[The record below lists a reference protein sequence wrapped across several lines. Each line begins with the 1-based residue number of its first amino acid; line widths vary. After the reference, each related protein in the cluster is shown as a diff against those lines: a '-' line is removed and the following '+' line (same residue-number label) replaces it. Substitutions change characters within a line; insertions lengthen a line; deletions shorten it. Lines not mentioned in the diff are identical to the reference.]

1 MYWLHWFTHSLTVP
15 RHRRPKIRG
24 DFMVLNIINTVLFV
38 ALIFCYFFQF
48 IYIFIP
54 FLIKYPPH
62 KETKPHKYAVL
73 ICARNE
79 ENVIPNLIASLRAQ
93 DYPADLLS
101 IFLMADNC
109 TDNTAEVGRQ
119 NGITVYERF
128 NKELIGKGYALNYLL
143 ECIDRDFGADAF
155 DAFVVFDAD
164 NIAMPTFFTEI
175 NKTFSDGYDVITTYR
190 NAKNYGDN
198 WLAASS
204 GLWFIREAKYLNGS
218 RFRIGACPQVSGTG
232 FLFSNKIKNE
242 NGGWPFHT
250 LTEDYEFTCH
260 YAAKGAKFGYCEQ
273 ARFYDEQVTGFKQ
286 SWNQRMRWAKG
297 GLQSFAIYWK
307 KLLKG
312 VFSKNFLPCYDMLMS
327 VAPGYIMAIIST
339 AVNVFA
345 SIYYL
350 AIGEDP
356 LEVLASIA
364 IFVIPTYFAIW
375 LLGFVCTLTEWKHLR
390 TTNFK
395 KILYS
400 FTFPLFLFT
409 FVPIALCAI
418 FKKVEWKH
426 IAHKEMSDEDKKRL
440 GFEDENEA

>member
-1 MYWLHWFTHSLTVP
+1 MILY
-15 RHRRPKIRG
+15 
-24 DFMVLNIINTVLFV
+24 IINIALFI
-38 ALIFCYFFQF
+38 ALLLCYSFQF

-54 FLIKYPPH
+54 FIKKMPKH
-62 KETKPHKYAVL
+62 KETVPHKYAVL

-79 ENVIPNLIASLRAQ
+79 ENVISNLIESLRAQ
-93 DYPADLLS
+93 DYPTELLS
-101 IFLMADNC
+101 IFLVADNC

-119 NGITVYERF
+119 NGAIVYERF
-128 NKELIGKGYALNYLL
+128 NKQEIGKGYALNYLL
-143 ECIDRDFGADAF
+143 HKIDEDFGENAF

-164 NIAMPTFFTEI
+164 NIVTPTFFTEI
-175 NKTFSDGYDVITTYR
+175 NKTFSDGYEVITTYR

-232 FLFSNKIKNE
+232 FLFSNTIKKQ

-250 LTEDYEFTCH
+250 LVEDYEFTCH
-260 YAAKGAKFGYCEQ
+260 HAVQGMKFGYCEE
-273 ARFYDEQVTGFKQ
+273 ARFYDEQVTGFRQ

-307 KLLKG
+307 RLLKG
-312 VFSKNFLPCYDMLMS
+312 VFSKNFLACYDMLMS
-327 VAPGYIMAIIST
+327 IAPGYVMAIVST
-339 AVNVFA
+339 LVNIIA

-350 AIGEDP
+350 AIGTPP
-356 LEVLASIA
+356 LEVLLSVAT
-364 IFVIPTYFAIW
+364 FVLPAYLAIW
-375 LLGFVCTLTEWKHLR
+375 ILGFICTLTEWKHLR

-409 FVPIALCAI
+409 FIPITFCAI
-418 FKKVEWKH
+418 FQKVEWKH
-426 IAHKEMSDEDKKRL
+426 IAHKEMSEADKKRL
-440 GFEDENEA
+440 GIEKKND